1 MNAKQGRIMLAVAL
15 AAALVSPPVAAA
27 APLQCTFDHRLEC
40 DRRGCEP
47 GSVVGVWDQIDQV
60 RGSYARCSSRGCD
73 VYVAGF
79 MQSGAFTVI
88 NLPGI
93 NVMAKLSAAE
103 LDLVEVGILG
113 MNVVISYGSC
123 RPE

>member
-1 MNAKQGRIMLAVAL
+1 MNAKQGRMILAVAL
-15 AAALVSPPVAAA
+15 AAALVSPPVTA

-47 GSVVGVWDQIDQV
+47 ASVVGVWDQIDQV

-88 NLPGI
+88 SLPGI
-93 NVMAKLSAAE
+93 NVMAKLSVAAR
-103 LDLVEVGILG
+103 DLVEVGILG